1 MLSIGLGQ
9 FDMGARFSRFA
20 AVAVLVGV
28 FWAVPSVSSRGEGA
42 LGKLFV
48 HVDAVLLVDLAASQ
62 LPLQRADQVVI
73 RAVAGL

>member
-1 MLSIGLGQ
+1 MWSGQ

-20 AVAVLVGV
+20 AVAVLVGA
-28 FWAVPSVSSRGEGA
+28 FWTVPSVSSRGEGA
-42 LGKLFV
+42 LGNSFV

-62 LPLQRADQVVI
+62 LSLQRADQVVI